1 MALSA
6 APARDQDALA
16 QGAAPLALGLLAAFS
31 IARSGR
37 PTLAV
42 RNDLTRLV
50 RESTAPL
57 SPTRRSVKAGRKVTP
72 FSLQGVL
79 LTGGSRSVP
88 FAAVVAAVPNLTEV
102 ARSTFYGGGR
112 TSLRTE
118 ELIELENAGRR
129 CGVCRS
135 GRGWRRFELVRPA
148 QGEPIV
154 LCGGCR
160 ARFGDDPPVGREP
173 APALEPV
180 PAVAEALAPSQPRP
194 GGRGTDR
201 RPDRLRAALG
211 KLPSS
216 FSTAMAARAAG
227 LTATRRLLGS
237 RTWSATARSGASASA
252 GRPSRPRATSPRR
265 WIGLRRE
272 RATFGSSGSEL
283 GSADRPPAPARVD
296 RCRPVCDGV
305 RSGMLENQMVR
316 RFAGSARYEAGL
328 RNDAYV

>member
-1 MALSA
+1 VRDRERAVAQLPQPLLEGRPLLFGETFPRSVAFAARRKHSNSPSSGFIEPILWLSA
-6 APARDQDALA
+6 QLQDRDQDALA
-16 QGAAPLALGLLAAFS
+16 RGAAPLALGLLAAFS

-37 PTLAV
+37 PPLPV
-42 RNDLTRLV
+42 RDDLTRLV
-50 RESTAPL
+50 RE
-57 SPTRRSVKAGRKVTP
+57 
-72 FSLQGVL
+72 
-79 LTGGSRSVP
+79 
-88 FAAVVAAVPNLTEV
+88 
-102 ARSTFYGGGR
+102 GGGR
-112 TSLRTE
+112 TSLSTE
-118 ELIELENAGRR
+118 ELIELENARRR
-129 CGVCRS
+129 CGGCRS

-180 PAVAEALAPSQPRP
+180 PAVAEPPAPPQPRP

-227 LTATRRLLGS
+227 LNRDKALARLEDLERRGEVRRVGKRWSTESPPSDVAAAMDRLAA
-237 RTWSATARSGASASA
+237 RTSN
-252 GRPSRPRATSPRR
+252 
-265 WIGLRRE
+265 LRIVRE
-272 RATFGSSGSEL
+272 RA
-283 GSADRPPAPARVD
+283 R
-296 RCRPVCDGV
+296 
-305 RSGMLENQMVR
+305 
-316 RFAGSARYEAGL
+316 EAGL